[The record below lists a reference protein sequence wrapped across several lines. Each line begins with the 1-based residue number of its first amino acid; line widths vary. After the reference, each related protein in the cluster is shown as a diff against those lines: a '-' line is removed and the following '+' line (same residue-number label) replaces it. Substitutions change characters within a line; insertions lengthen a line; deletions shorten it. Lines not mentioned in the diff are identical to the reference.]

1 MTQNEL
7 VVEYLKRHQYITRRD
22 AMIHLGIGNLPA
34 RINEIRTR
42 GMARIVTET
51 SKTKSRYAMYR
62 LATEEEAD
70 HG

>member
-1 MTQNEL
+1 MTQNEM
-7 VVEYLKRHQYITRRD
+7 VIEYLKRHKYITRRD

-34 RINEIRTR
+34 RINEIRVR

-62 LATEEEAD
+62 LATDEEAAHD
-70 HG
+70 

>member
-7 VVEYLKRHQYITRRD
+7 VLEYLKSHKYITRRD

-34 RINEIRTR
+34 RINEIRER

-51 SKTKSRYAMYR
+51 SNTKSRYARYR
-62 LATEEEAD
+62 LATEEEVN
-70 HG
+70 G